1 MFETLCSPTTSK
13 GNIHHIHHASQQ
25 NSFFL
30 WHRHVA
36 CHRKLVASFVI
47 CGGSFLSG
55 CLAGEGKMIDSLMAV
70 NQVERL
76 GPKLPSA
83 SKWTSHKSRYRL
95 EDQKYTRQNQ
105 MLMCK
110 IIRIMQQQPGKVRE
124 YTRALQA
131 FLCQIL
137 PVIPF
142 LLRDLSTA
150 TAFQQKAVM
159 ADWLS
164 WWQKG
169 MAKFIL
175 SFKHV
180 SDLKV
185 SRFGN
190 RHSFEIPEPLRK
202 TKSLHFKHLS
212 SPGWGSSNWKSW
224 HALVGGSEAK

>member
-1 MFETLCSPTTSK
+1 MGERLMFESLCSPTTSK
-13 GNIHHIHHASQQ
+13 CNIHHIHHASQQ

-30 WHRHVA
+30 WNRHVA

-76 GPKLPSA
+76 GSKLPSA
-83 SKWTSHKSRYRL
+83 SKWTSHKSRHRL

-131 FLCQIL
+131 FVCQIL

-142 LLRDLSTA
+142 LLRDPVNFYSFPAKSRHGRLIE
-150 TAFQQKAVM
+150 
-159 ADWLS
+159 L
-164 WWQKG
+164 
-169 MAKFIL
+169 MAKRYGRIQIKFQTC
-175 SFKHV
+175 
-180 SDLKV
+180 
-185 SRFGN
+185 
-190 RHSFEIPEPLRK
+190 LRS
-202 TKSLHFKHLS
+202 KSLSIWEPALIWDS
-212 SPGWGSSNWKSW
+212 GTTTQNEESPLQTPLQPW
-224 HALVGGSEAK
+224 VR